1 MDKKKILVVED
12 EKAIADILVFNLGRE
27 GYDTM
32 AAYDGAEG
40 LHKALTESPDLILL
54 DVMLPEMDGF
64 EVCRRVRAQSDI
76 PIIMLTA
83 REEEAD
89 KVMGLELGAD
99 DYITKPFSMRELM
112 ARVKA
117 NMRRTLSGEEREKPQ
132 TEAGDGL
139 RISRSSGMVYKNGRA
154 LELSAREF
162 DILCFLAA
170 SPGRVFSREELMEH
184 VWGYDYYGDLRAVD
198 VAIRRLREK
207 IEPSPS
213 DPKYVRWMLPS
224 AVCAKRSRTSRQ
236 ARSTSLPS
244 AAWAITLRRAERSAP
259 IHSHG
264 GVILFRSLHMK
275 LVLILVLMIVSVM
288 AVVGTFLINS
298 VSTFYIDSFYTQMQS
313 VFTTDTIRSMQEAA
327 AAPDAEGLRTIIDAH
342 RSRLGIDDYRNYYI
356 LDGEGRFVDGSNPNL
371 SVTRTRNIIAAMAG
385 EAGTRSSV
393 SDSVMDIAVPL
404 DHDGNG
410 TVDYIVYIADDKQ
423 EISDLSWRF
432 FQIVMQAMMFGLL
445 AAILLSFLLSKTI
458 TTPIERITEG
468 ARSIAEGNFDQDLG
482 VQSSDEIGELTRSFN
497 YMARRLKT
505 TVGEVQGERDKLN
518 TLFLHMTDGVAAFT
532 TDGRLIHMN
541 PATEN
546 LLGVRMQDSLTFDEM
561 FEDLEMVGSDET
573 AMRTF
578 LTSEITRRG
587 RVLSV
592 TLAPYGAL
600 DGKGGVI
607 AVLHDITEQRRLDDA
622 RREFVA
628 NVSHELR
635 TPLTAISGWSET
647 LLAGGGE
654 DPEEVMQGLTII
666 QKEAGRLTRMVE
678 ELLDFARIESGR
690 MKLEVENFDL
700 SIELYEAVYMY
711 ENLLRKSGIRLNYDE
726 DVEANYFV
734 NGDRHRMKQVF
745 LNILDNA
752 AKYGGD
758 GKRID
763 IRLVRDG
770 GNLVATVRDYGQ
782 GIPEAELPF
791 VKEKFYKGSSKQRGS
806 GIGLAVTEEIVAL
819 HGGTLDI
826 ASAVGEGTTVTVTLP
841 SAKAEEALGI
851 TGAPSRTEEEP

>member
-1 MDKKKILVVED
+1 
-12 EKAIADILVFNLGRE
+12 
-27 GYDTM
+27 
-32 AAYDGAEG
+32 
-40 LHKALTESPDLILL
+40 
-54 DVMLPEMDGF
+54 
-64 EVCRRVRAQSDI
+64 
-76 PIIMLTA
+76 
-83 REEEAD
+83 
-89 KVMGLELGAD
+89 
-99 DYITKPFSMRELM
+99 
-112 ARVKA
+112 
-117 NMRRTLSGEEREKPQ
+117 
-132 TEAGDGL
+132 
-139 RISRSSGMVYKNGRA
+139 
-154 LELSAREF
+154 
-162 DILCFLAA
+162 
-170 SPGRVFSREELMEH
+170 
-184 VWGYDYYGDLRAVD
+184 
-198 VAIRRLREK
+198 
-207 IEPSPS
+207 
-213 DPKYVRWMLPS
+213 
-224 AVCAKRSRTSRQ
+224 
-236 ARSTSLPS
+236 
-244 AAWAITLRRAERSAP
+244 
-259 IHSHG
+259 
-264 GVILFRSLHMK
+264 MK

-327 AAPDAEGLRTIIDAH
+327 AAPDAEGLKTIIDAH

-635 TPLTAISGWSET
+635 TPLTAINGWAET
-647 LLAGGGE
+647 LAA
-654 DPEEVMQGLTII
+654 DPGANPEQTQRGLNII
-666 QKEAGRLTRMVE
+666 VKESRRLTTMVE
-678 ELLDFARIESGR
+678 ELLDFTRMQDGR
-690 MKLEVENFDL
+690 FTLRVEETDLLAELEDAIFTYREIF
-700 SIELYEAVYMY
+700 SREGIELRYECADDLPPIIADG
-711 ENLLRKSGIRLNYDE
+711 E
-726 DVEANYFV
+726 
-734 NGDRHRMKQVF
+734 RMKQVF
-745 LNILDNA
+745 CNVLDNA
-752 AKYGGD
+752 AKHGGS

-763 IRLVRDG
+763 VSVAAENGSMVIRVRDFG
-770 GNLVATVRDYGQ
+770 P
-782 GIPEAELPF
+782 GIPVEELPY
-791 VKEKFYKGSSKQRGS
+791 VKQKFYKGSSKARGS
-806 GIGLAVTEEIVAL
+806 GIGLAVCDEIMRL
-819 HGGTLDI
+819 HNGTFDI
-826 ASAVGEGTTVTVTLP
+826 ANASGGGAVVTMTLP
-841 SAKAEEALGI
+841 MGK
-851 TGAPSRTEEEP
+851 

>member
-1 MDKKKILVVED
+1 
-12 EKAIADILVFNLGRE
+12 
-27 GYDTM
+27 
-32 AAYDGAEG
+32 
-40 LHKALTESPDLILL
+40 
-54 DVMLPEMDGF
+54 
-64 EVCRRVRAQSDI
+64 
-76 PIIMLTA
+76 
-83 REEEAD
+83 
-89 KVMGLELGAD
+89 
-99 DYITKPFSMRELM
+99 
-112 ARVKA
+112 
-117 NMRRTLSGEEREKPQ
+117 
-132 TEAGDGL
+132 
-139 RISRSSGMVYKNGRA
+139 
-154 LELSAREF
+154 
-162 DILCFLAA
+162 
-170 SPGRVFSREELMEH
+170 
-184 VWGYDYYGDLRAVD
+184 
-198 VAIRRLREK
+198 
-207 IEPSPS
+207 
-213 DPKYVRWMLPS
+213 
-224 AVCAKRSRTSRQ
+224 
-236 ARSTSLPS
+236 
-244 AAWAITLRRAERSAP
+244 
-259 IHSHG
+259 
-264 GVILFRSLHMK
+264 MK

-327 AAPDAEGLRTIIDAH
+327 AAPDAEGLKTIIDAH

-482 VQSSDEIGELTRSFN
+482 VQSSDEIGELT
-497 YMARRLKT
+497 
-505 TVGEVQGERDKLN
+505 
-518 TLFLHMTDGVAAFT
+518 LHMTDGVAAFT

-546 LLGVRMQDSLTFDEM
+546 LLGVRMQDGLTFDEM

-635 TPLTAISGWSET
+635 TPLTNIRSYTET
-647 LLAGGGE
+647 LLDAAGDIPLDTEKQFLGVISSESERMARIVTDLLTLSRLDYGRMELRMTRFSLSALLHKVADAMKFTAEDSGHELTVDAPDSLPEITGDRERIEQVVVNILSNAVKYTPSGGHIRLAACEGEKNTVRITVQDDGIGIPAEDVPRLFERFYRVDKARSRAAGGT
-654 DPEEVMQGLTII
+654 GLGLAIA
-666 QKEAGRLTRMVE
+666 KEIVE
-678 ELLDFARIESGR
+678 KHGGH
-690 MKLEVENFDL
+690 
-700 SIELYEAVYMY
+700 IELES
-711 ENLLRKSGIRLNYDE
+711 E
-726 DVEANYFV
+726 
-734 NGDRHRMKQVF
+734 
-745 LNILDNA
+745 
-752 AKYGGD
+752 YG
-758 GKRID
+758 K
-763 IRLVRDG
+763 
-770 GNLVATVRDYGQ
+770 
-782 GIPEAELPF
+782 
-791 VKEKFYKGSSKQRGS
+791 
-806 GIGLAVTEEIVAL
+806 
-819 HGGTLDI
+819 
-826 ASAVGEGTTVTVTLP
+826 GTTVHITLP
-841 SAKAEEALGI
+841 TDL
-851 TGAPSRTEEEP
+851 APDEKEGRA